1 MNHQLKW
8 FACGIGSAALAF
20 GFVACV
26 DAYSALMIEQV
37 QVLSADCSVPAT
49 ATLRKDKG
57 VFDVGLPD
65 AFNDPP
71 TFHPYLLPLLITNT
85 LDSVGGTPATEMNYI
100 KLQHFTVE
108 LSAPGV
114 IWNASCPAT
123 FDTEDITVSLAPG
136 ASIGAS
142 LNIITAAHSQCLLPQ
157 VPEESLWLTAKV
169 KAIGRHGGTSI
180 KSAYFTYSVA
190 VCKGC
195 LQQGYTDSALLNY
208 VYPADYPAC
217 NAISSSS
224 TNPYAGDKCLPAGQD
239 ATILCCGATNTVNGV
254 ARNVAICPGVFTGS
268 TATATATATATT
280 TATATAT
287 ATDTATTTTTTTATD
302 TATSL

>member
-1 MNHQLKW
+1 MYLEQAMNHQLKW

-26 DAYSALMIEQV
+26 DAYTALKIEQV

-57 VFDVGLPD
+57 VLDVGLPD

-71 TFHPYLLPLLITNT
+71 TYHSYLLPLLLTNT
-85 LDSVGGTPATEMNYI
+85 LDSVGGTTATEMNNI
-100 KLQHFTVE
+100 ILQHFTVE

-114 IWNASCPAT
+114 TWNTSCPGT
-123 FDTEDITVSLAPG
+123 FDTESITVTMAPG
-136 ASIGAS
+136 ASAGVS
-142 LNIITAAHSQCLLPQ
+142 LKIITPAHSQCLLPQ
-157 VPEESLWLTAKV
+157 VPEGSLWLTAKV
-169 KAIGRHGGTSI
+169 KAVGRHGGTDI
-180 KSAYFTYSVA
+180 KSAWFTYSLE

-195 LQQGYTDSALLNY
+195 LQTGYTDPALVDY
-208 VYPADYPAC
+208 AYPADYPAC

-239 ATILCCGATNTVNGV
+239 ATILCCGSTSTVNGV
-254 ARNVAICPGVFTGS
+254 ARNVAICPAVFTGS
-268 TATATATATATT
+268 TATATSTATT
-280 TATATAT
+280 TS
-287 ATDTATTTTTTTATD
+287 TTTTTTT
-302 TATSL
+302 SL